1 MNIRFIS
8 PLNPLFPKESGPS
21 LNIISS
27 VSFKFCSRVVVKACL
42 YFEGNKFTLFL
53 VKIISLEKQH
63 IVESQI
69 SNTGRTLEIVYSTSL
84 IQSRKQKCRGRRNVP
99 NISERLRR
107 IGTENKRQNSQ
118 FHLKMIRCCTSLPM
132 QLNLLFFLYSSVVIR
147 NNQLDHLSQ
156 SSGWYI

>member
-27 VSFKFCSRVVVKACL
+27 VSFCRRVVVKACL

-84 IQSRKQKCRGRRNVP
+84 I
-99 NISERLRR
+99 
-107 IGTENKRQNSQ
+107 
-118 FHLKMIRCCTSLPM
+118 
-132 QLNLLFFLYSSVVIR
+132 
-147 NNQLDHLSQ
+147 
-156 SSGWYI
+156 